1 MKKKIDYHE
10 LDQYTEEELR
20 ELARR
25 LNLDK
30 EKREY

>member
-1 MKKKIDYHE
+1 MKKKIDYRE